1 MAPKQARKAMP
12 ASKPFSSV
20 YAALQKWHITIG
32 VARPTW
38 EPNADGASVTGLRST
53 SPSPSES
60 RHLAARARQQRADAA
75 AAMFASAF
83 RSTTG
88 ALRSLH
94 TRAARWEQRRATRD
108 SLMRCSDRVLAD
120 IGIEREHIPLVAKGI
135 DPAEHQLGDSTFR
148 RWWTTARARLAA
160 ALEARRERRRI
171 YRELDA
177 YTDRELEEIGLRR
190 ADIPVVARE
199 HPGLRRAA

>member
-1 MAPKQARKAMP
+1 MNQEHL
-12 ASKPFSSV
+12 FDV
-20 YAALQKWHITIG
+20 TG
-32 VARPTW
+32 
-38 EPNADGASVTGLRST
+38 TGLRST

-60 RHLAARARQQRADAA
+60 GHFGARARQQRADAA

-88 ALRSLH
+88 ALRSLQ

-120 IGIEREHIPLVAKGI
+120 IGIVREQIPLVAKGV
-135 DPAEHQLGDSTFR
+135 DPAQHQAGDSTFR
-148 RWWTTARARLAA
+148 RWWTAARARLAA
-160 ALEARRERRRI
+160 AWEAKREQRRV

-177 YTDRELEEIGLRR
+177 YTDRELDEIGVRR
-190 ADIPVVARE
+190 ADIPVIARE
-199 HPGLRRAA
+199 HPALRRAA